1 MAVTFPGDNENIRC
15 PHCRAECA
23 YQHFRVTEVRWDIK
37 GGRTEGR
44 HMIRVAYCTSC
55 GQCIIQR
62 VAGRGN
68 ADTVIYPT
76 APTRENA
83 PALIR
88 DTESY
93 LAESYDEAVACE
105 PHSLNAAMFLLGRCV
120 EIILVRKLGAP
131 TGTTL
136 GPQIDHV
143 IEAKTL
149 TDPLA
154 GYLNKAFKSA
164 RNQSGHLWT
173 DANGNEM
180 KVDDESVDCGFTVVK
195 MMFEQ
200 FYLHP
205 LKMSSWES
213 EMQQKFTEKVQG
225 DNR

>member
-1 MAVTFPGDNENIRC
+1 
-15 PHCRAECA
+15 
-23 YQHFRVTEVRWDIK
+23 
-37 GGRTEGR
+37 
-44 HMIRVAYCTSC
+44 
-55 GQCIIQR
+55 
-62 VAGRGN
+62 
-68 ADTVIYPT
+68 
-76 APTRENA
+76 
-83 PALIR
+83 
-88 DTESY
+88 
-93 LAESYDEAVACE
+93 
-105 PHSLNAAMFLLGRCV
+105 MFLLGRCV

-131 TGTTL
+131 TDATL
-136 GPQIDHV
+136 GRQIDQV
-143 IEAKTL
+143 IKENRL
-149 TDPLA
+149 THSLA
-154 GYLNKAFKSA
+154 GYLKNAFKFA